1 MVRLLEPKAMT
12 KKGMTACWIFV
23 LMLLAVGTLSTFG
36 LIGVVLSNFT
46 MGFLFLIGSILM
58 ILESVFE
65 GKKFNLSNITDRPM
79 DSIGLFLG
87 ILSGLMAIGT
97 FMEVQMI
104 LSVLQGISG
113 YLLLFLTA
121 MLMIEGLYNRT

>member
-1 MVRLLEPKAMT
+1 MVNLIDPKAMT

-46 MGFLFLIGSILM
+46 MGFLFLIGGVLM

-65 GKKFNLSNITDRPM
+65 GKKFNINNITDRPM
-79 DSIGLFLG
+79 DLIGLFLG

-121 MLMIEGLYNRT
+121 MLMIEGLYNRA